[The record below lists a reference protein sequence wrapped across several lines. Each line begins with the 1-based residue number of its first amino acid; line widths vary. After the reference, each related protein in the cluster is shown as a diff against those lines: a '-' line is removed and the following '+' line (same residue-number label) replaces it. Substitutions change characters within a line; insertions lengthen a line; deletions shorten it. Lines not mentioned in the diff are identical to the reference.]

1 MLPVKPTASCIK
13 KSGQLNF
20 ISVPNAP
27 SEEVECW
34 QMYLIYTMLMSI
46 DRVKTLLLDLSPS

>member
-1 MLPVKPTASCIK
+1 LHQEEWSA
-13 KSGQLNF
+13 NF

-34 QMYLIYTMLMSI
+34 QMYPIYTMLMST